1 MAEVHS
7 TLSTALTETL
17 IPRLRQWRKEH
28 YEKSLLH
35 YKKTKEFEKEFLDAQ
50 KSWGKLI
57 DKIAECK
64 SAYYAA
70 CKTSKVADDAERTAS
85 EEQRR
90 KLADKADV
98 ARREVG
104 FAKTKYQQAV
114 NEAIEQRPHYESAMK
129 QVFERTQAFERNRL
143 NFFRQIYGD
152 FGDLLATATLEK

>member
-1 MAEVHS
+1 MADVHS
-7 TLSTALTETL
+7 TLSTALTDSL
-17 IPRLRQWRKEH
+17 IPKLRQWRKEN

-50 KSWGKLI
+50 KSWSKLL

-64 SAYYAA
+64 SSYYTA
-70 CKTSKVADDAERTAS
+70 CKTSKTADDAERNAS

-104 FAKTKYQQAV
+104 FAKTKYQQAI
-114 NEAIEQRPHYESAMK
+114 NEASEQRHRYESDMK
-129 QVFERTQAFERNRL
+129 RVFDRTQDFERKRL
-143 NFFRQIYGD
+143 NFFREIYGD
-152 FGDLLATATLEK
+152 FAELLTTATLEK